1 MNELFKNVQQ
11 VWTGIPANRRMPILI
26 AAAVMIIALTTVIV
40 YSANKPKMDV
50 LFGGM
55 QITEA
60 AKVVDFL
67 KQKKVPYELAD
78 QGRTVRVPSTEVDGL
93 RLGLAESGIPRAD
106 DTAGGSGFELF
117 DKPSFG
123 MPDFM
128 QKANYN
134 RAIQGELARTIR
146 HMDDV
151 EQARVM
157 IVTPEQ
163 RLFQKDQKEAKA
175 SVFLL
180 LKSGRSLG
188 PNQIKAIQFLVAN
201 SVEGLQPNH
210 VSIVDST
217 GKSLVENDEGNSLG
231 ALSNTQL
238 AAKKAYEDY
247 LRQKVQVMLDQTLGM
262 NQSSVQ
268 ISADLNFDAV
278 QQTSEQFDPKSQVI
292 SQETISNESTHSKTS
307 GTDATVGS
315 KTNTEQNQ
323 DTGKTSNESDATKE
337 SQANHYNMNRVVQ
350 STSKAMGVPVRLTA
364 AVFVNVRKTGT
375 GAAQTVTPRTPQEI
389 QKLTEMVQ
397 QAIGYTNTGDRKD
410 MVSVNETEFTQ
421 MFEEV
426 PMEPAKTVLGLKE
439 EWLSY
444 VSQGI
449 LILLAVLVLL
459 YLRGMLKTSNGF
471 ENDTSGEFSSILN
484 RYKKMADDALAEAD
498 EQRVAPSALSA
509 DELGKLIRDNPGN
522 TSQAIKVW
530 MMRN

>member
-1 MNELFKNVQQ
+1 MNEFFKNVQQ
-11 VWTGIPANRRMPILI
+11 IWNGVPANRRIPILV
-26 AAAVMIIALTTVIV
+26 AAGVIIIALTTIIIM
-40 YSANKPKMDV
+40 STNKPKMDV

-55 QITEA
+55 QATEA

-67 KQKKVPYELAD
+67 KTKKVRYEIAD
-78 QGRTVRVPSTEVDGL
+78 QGRTVKVPSEEVDGL
-93 RLGLAESGIPRAD
+93 RLSLAEVGVPRAD
-106 DTAGGSGFELF
+106 DTAGGAGFELF

-151 EQARVM
+151 DQARVM

-180 LKSGRSLG
+180 LKSGHTLG
-188 PNQIKAIQFLVAN
+188 LNQIKAIQFLVAN
-201 SVEGLQPNH
+201 SVEGLLPNH

-217 GKSLVENDEGNSLG
+217 GKSLVENDEGNSIG

-238 AAKKAYEDY
+238 SAKKAYEDY
-247 LRQKVQVMLDQTLGM
+247 LRQKVQAMLDQTLGL

-278 QQTSEQFDPKSQVI
+278 QQTSEHFDPKSQVVN
-292 SQETISNESTHSKTS
+292 QETISNDSTHTKTS
-307 GTDATVGS
+307 SADATVGS
-315 KTNTEQNQ
+315 KTATGENQ
-323 DTGKTSNESDATKE
+323 DTGKTTNESDATKE
-337 SQANHYNMNRVVQ
+337 NQVNHYSIDRVVQ
-350 STSKAMGVPVRLTA
+350 STSKAMGVPVRITA

-375 GAAQTVTPRTPQEI
+375 GTAQTVNPRTPQEK
-389 QKLTEMVQ
+389 QALQSMVED
-397 QAIGYTNTGDRKD
+397 AIGFNSDRKD
-410 MVSVNETEFTQ
+410 SVNVTETEFTQ
-421 MFEEV
+421 MFEEI
-426 PMEPAKTVLGLKE
+426 PIEPAKTVLGLKE

-449 LILLAVLVLL
+449 LVLLALLVLL
-459 YLRGMLKTSNGF
+459 YLRSMLKTSTGF

-498 EQRVAPSALSA
+498 EQRVAPAALSA

>member
-1 MNELFKNVQQ
+1 MNEFFKNVQQ
-11 VWTGIPANRRMPILI
+11 VWAGIPATRRTPII
-26 AAAVMIIALTTVIV
+26 VTAAIIVVALVLVVVLST
-40 YSANKPKMDV
+40 NKPKMDV

-55 QITEA
+55 QPTEA
-60 AKVVDFL
+60 AKVVDYL
-67 KQKKVPYELAD
+67 KQKKVRYELAD
-78 QGRTVRVPSTEVDGL
+78 QGRTVRVPTEEVDGL
-93 RLGLAESGIPRAD
+93 RLGLAEAGLPRAD
-106 DTAGGSGFELF
+106 DTAGGAGFELF

-134 RAIQGELARTIR
+134 RAIQGELARTLR

-163 RLFQKDQKEAKA
+163 RLFQKDQKEARA
-175 SVFLL
+175 SVFLQ
-180 LKSGRSLG
+180 LKAGHTLG
-188 PNQIKAIQFLVAN
+188 ANQIRAIQFLVAN
-201 SVEGLQPNH
+201 SVEGLQPSH

-217 GKSLVENDEGNSLG
+217 GRSLVENDEGNSIG

-247 LRQKVQVMLDQTLGM
+247 LRQKVQAMLDQTLGM

-292 SQETISNESTHSKTS
+292 NQETIQNESTHSKTS
-307 GTDATVGS
+307 NTDATVGS
-315 KTNTEQNQ
+315 KTNTTENQ

-337 SQANHYNMNRVVQ
+337 SQQNHYSLNRVVQ
-350 STSKAMGVPVRLTA
+350 STSKAVGVPTRLTA

-375 GAAQTVTPRTPQEI
+375 GANQQVNARTPQEI

-397 QAIGYTNTGDRKD
+397 QAIGYVNNGDRKD
-410 MVSVNETEFTQ
+410 DVVVTETEFSS

-426 PMEPAKTVLGLKE
+426 PMEPAKTVLGMKE

-449 LILLAVLVLL
+449 LIVLALFIVL
-459 YLRGMLKTSNGF
+459 YLRSMFKTSTSF

-498 EQRVAPSALSA
+498 EQRTAPSALSA

>member
-11 VWTGIPANRRMPILI
+11 IWNGIPANRRMPILV
-26 AAAVMIIALTTVIV
+26 AAAVIVVALTAVVIAT
-40 YSANKPKMDV
+40 ANKPKMDI

-55 QITEA
+55 QATEA
-60 AKVVDFL
+60 AKVVEHL
-67 KQKKVPYELAD
+67 KSKKIRYELAD
-78 QGRTVRVPSTEVDGL
+78 QGRTVRVPSEEVDGL
-93 RLGLAESGIPRAD
+93 RLSLAEAGIPRAD

-180 LKSGRSLG
+180 LKSGRTLG
-188 PNQIKAIQFLVAN
+188 LNQIKAIQFLVSN
-201 SVEGLQPNH
+201 SVEGLQPNR

-217 GKSLVENDEGNSLG
+217 GKSLVENDEGNSIG

-268 ISADLNFDAV
+268 IAADLNFDAV

-292 SQETISNESTHSKTS
+292 NQETISNESTHSKTS
-307 GTDATVGS
+307 ATDTTVGS
-315 KTNTEQNQ
+315 KTATGENQ
-323 DTGKTSNESDATKE
+323 DTGKTGTESDATKE
-337 SQANHYNMNRVVQ
+337 NQVNHYSINRIVQ
-350 STSKAMGVPVRLTA
+350 STSRAQGVPVRVTA
-364 AVFVNVRKTGT
+364 AVFVNARKSGT
-375 GAAQTVTPRTPQEI
+375 GANQTVTPRTPQEL

-397 QAIGYTNTGDRKD
+397 QAIGFNPERKD
-410 MVSVNETEFTQ
+410 LVKVDETEFTQ

-426 PMEPAKTVLGLKE
+426 PMEPVKTVLGLKE

-449 LILLAVLVLL
+449 LVLLAVLVLL

-498 EQRVAPSALSA
+498 EQRVAPTALSA